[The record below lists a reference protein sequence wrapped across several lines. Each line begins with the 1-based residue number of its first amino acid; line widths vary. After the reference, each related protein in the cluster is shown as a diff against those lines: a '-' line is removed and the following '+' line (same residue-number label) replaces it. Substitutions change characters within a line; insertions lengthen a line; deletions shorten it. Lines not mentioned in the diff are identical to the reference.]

1 MREMVDAVHEHM
13 LTFAQAHEIDIDSS
27 ALRRTIQ
34 RQLSSALQVIS
45 EPELRRL
52 GHHRLAFM
60 IDTACRFDV
69 SLGEVMHEAMLDG
82 VQQVATLCRTLQ
94 SRREALT
101 TTKHRP
107 ALRLVQ

>member
-13 LTFAQAHEIDIDSS
+13 LTFAQAHEVDIDSS

-69 SLGEVMHEAMLDG
+69 SLGEVIHESVMDG
-82 VQQVATLCRTLQ
+82 VQHAATLCRTLQ
-94 SRREALT
+94 SRRQTLT
-101 TTKHRP
+101 TAKARP
-107 ALRLVQ
+107 TLRLVQ